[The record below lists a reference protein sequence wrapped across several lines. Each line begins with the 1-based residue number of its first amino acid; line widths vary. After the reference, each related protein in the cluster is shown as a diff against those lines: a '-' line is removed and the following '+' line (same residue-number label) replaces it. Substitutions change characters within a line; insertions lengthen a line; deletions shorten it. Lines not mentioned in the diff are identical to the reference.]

1 MITKLGGQAHG
12 SPHGSAAAIRSAS
25 MESCSGLSMTEIL
38 QILMNTTPGGGAM
51 IASYINR
58 FGSGRVELYPFN
70 PQSKAMQEAGL

>member
-1 MITKLGGQAHG
+1 
-12 SPHGSAAAIRSAS
+12 